1 MLNEI
6 VILHIDDEPDFADL
20 TGTFL
25 EREDDRFAVET
36 ATSADDGLERINDR
50 PPDCV
55 VSDYNMPGMDGLDF
69 LQAVR
74 EEYPDLPFILFTGK
88 GSEAVAS
95 DAISAGVTD
104 YLQKGSDTEQ
114 YELLANRIRNAVHAR
129 RETRR
134 ADRQEQ
140 LMRLTEFAGETG
152 GFEIDVDSGDLLL
165 TDGTRRLVGLSD
177 DTQITLEEAIELY
190 HPDDQADIRQTVSR
204 AAEAGE
210 ETRGTWRL
218 QTLDGD
224 ERLVDVTMVPATE
237 NDDVTTLRGAISDI
251 TEQRKRTR
259 ELISEQQFTEQALNA
274 LDDLFYV
281 LSEAG
286 TLQRWNDRVPEVT
299 GYTDNDLV
307 EMDATELFAEDD
319 REAIADA
326 IETTLMDGQATVKA
340 HVQTADGEHIP
351 YEFTGSQL
359 TDEDG
364 TVTGLAGV
372 GRDLTER
379 RQHKRRFQAFVEE
392 SIDIISV
399 VDVDGVFQYQ
409 SPAVEH
415 ILGYQPDEMVGDA
428 VWEYIHPDDHERL
441 KKTFDDWVKAPGT
454 SGPVEYRVRHAD
466 GSWRWMEANGSNRLD
481 NPAVEGYVVN
491 SRDITDRMERER
503 ELDRARDLISSMEQ
517 LADVGG
523 WEYESETE
531 NLRITDG
538 TRRLYGL
545 NPDADLTLEEALE
558 AVHPDDREQLTD
570 RFNACLETGESY
582 EINVRLGTQNG
593 ECQWVTARGERV
605 DDIASSEVL
614 RGYLQDITEQ
624 KEYEQELEAQNER
637 LSEFT
642 SIVSHDLRNPLN
654 VVEGRIELAQ
664 NECESSHLKQAYDAL
679 NRGQELI
686 DDLLILAREGERA
699 SDFEP
704 VELADVADR
713 CWEGVE
719 TDQATLEIEQ
729 TQVIKADESRLKQLF
744 ENLYRNAIE
753 HGGNDVTVS
762 VGAMNDGFYVADT
775 GPGIAESDR
784 GEVFEAGY
792 STSEDGTGFGLR
804 IVEQTADAH
813 GWEITVTESE
823 QGGARFDFTG
833 VEVVE

>member
-1 MLNEI
+1 
-6 VILHIDDEPDFADL
+6 
-20 TGTFL
+20 
-25 EREDDRFAVET
+25 
-36 ATSADDGLERINDR
+36 
-50 PPDCV
+50 
-55 VSDYNMPGMDGLDF
+55 
-69 LQAVR
+69 
-74 EEYPDLPFILFTGK
+74 
-88 GSEAVAS
+88 
-95 DAISAGVTD
+95 
-104 YLQKGSDTEQ
+104 
-114 YELLANRIRNAVHAR
+114 
-129 RETRR
+129 
-134 ADRQEQ
+134 
-140 LMRLTEFAGETG
+140 
-152 GFEIDVDSGDLLL
+152 
-165 TDGTRRLVGLSD
+165 
-177 DTQITLEEAIELY
+177 
-190 HPDDQADIRQTVSR
+190 
-204 AAEAGE
+204 
-210 ETRGTWRL
+210 
-218 QTLDGD
+218 
-224 ERLVDVTMVPATE
+224 
-237 NDDVTTLRGAISDI
+237 
-251 TEQRKRTR
+251 
-259 ELISEQQFTEQALNA
+259 
-274 LDDLFYV
+274 
-281 LSEAG
+281 
-286 TLQRWNDRVPEVT
+286 
-299 GYTDNDLV
+299 
-307 EMDATELFAEDD
+307 
-319 REAIADA
+319 
-326 IETTLMDGQATVKA
+326 
-340 HVQTADGEHIP
+340 
-351 YEFTGSQL
+351 
-359 TDEDG
+359 
-364 TVTGLAGV
+364 
-372 GRDLTER
+372 
-379 RQHKRRFQAFVEE
+379 
-392 SIDIISV
+392 
-399 VDVDGVFQYQ
+399 
-409 SPAVEH
+409 
-415 ILGYQPDEMVGDA
+415 
-428 VWEYIHPDDHERL
+428 
-441 KKTFDDWVKAPGT
+441 
-454 SGPVEYRVRHAD
+454 
-466 GSWRWMEANGSNRLD
+466 
-481 NPAVEGYVVN
+481 
-491 SRDITDRMERER
+491 MERER

-523 WEYESETE
+523 WEYEPETE

-545 NPDADLTLEEALE
+545 NPDADLTLEEAFE

-624 KEYEQELEAQNER
+624 KEYEEELEAQNER

-654 VVEGRIELAQ
+654 IVEGRIELAQ
-664 NECESSHLKQAYDAL
+664 NECESSHLKQACDAL

-762 VGAMNDGFYVADT
+762 VSAMNDGFYVADT

-833 VEVVE
+833 VEVVG